1 MQIFFSHKAI
11 DKLKALGMFHNM
23 ILLTSNEVEN
33 GSPHA
38 FDRIVLRTNESDASL
53 AQYTHK
59 FETHVGPL
67 YASADAT
74 KLFGTDNRIDFDDF
88 RQVFVFLRDGQMID
102 DNLYLQNMAE

>member
-11 DKLKALGMFHNM
+11 DKLKELGMFHNM

-38 FDRIVLRTNESDASL
+38 FDQVVLRTNEADDAL
-53 AQYTHK
+53 PQYSHK

-67 YASADAT
+67 YASDDAT
-74 KLFGTDNRIDFDDF
+74 KLFGTDNRIDFDEF

-102 DNLYLQNMAE
+102 DNLYLQNKS